1 MRRLIAATLVFLALG
16 PVPGSVQRFPRVD
29 LHSQS
34 VTARPLAFGPE
45 GGHGMLRFVRGWR
58 LTSQHSMFGGFSA
71 LALVEP
77 DRFQLVA
84 DNGYWARLTL
94 GVDGRVSDARIG
106 LLPTPTGRA
115 RSKSQSDVEALM
127 IDAATGQSWVALE
140 GLNQIW
146 RLDPALT
153 RIESR
158 AILPRPGWPANRGP
172 EAMVRLADGRTIVF
186 SEDADHDPRGR
197 EALVLATDPAVP
209 GARAVRFYY
218 DGQGKGLVSD
228 AALLPDGRILLVHR
242 KLGLSPIFTTTLAI
256 VDPADIAPGSVVCS
270 VPIGRVPAPLAEN
283 YEGAAIEQRG
293 GRTFLWLVSDDNF
306 NSWQRSLLVEFE
318 LVGLPDSKKAAR

>member
-1 MRRLIAATLVFLALG
+1 MRRLLAVMLIFLALG
-16 PVPGSVQRFPRVD
+16 PTPGAVQRVKRADFA
-29 LHSQS
+29 SQA
-34 VTARPLAFGPE
+34 VAVRPLDHPADAT
-45 GGHGMLRFVRGWR
+45 GMLRFVRGWR
-58 LTSQHSMFGGFSA
+58 LSSPHSMFGGFSA
-71 LALVEP
+71 LAVIGP
-77 DRFQLVA
+77 DRFQLFG

-94 GVDGRVSDARIG
+94 TPAGTIADSRIG
-106 LLPTPTGRA
+106 LLPTPGGA
-115 RSKSQSDVEALM
+115 RRKSQNDVEAL
-127 IDAATGQSWVALE
+127 IVDLASGQGWVALE

-146 RLDPALT
+146 RLDPMLT

-158 AILPRPGWPANRGP
+158 AELPAPAWPANRGP

-186 SEDADHDPRGR
+186 SEDADHDARGR
-197 EALVLATDPAVP
+197 EALVIAGDPAVP
-209 GARAVRFYY
+209 GTRATRFYY
-218 DGQGKGLVSD
+218 DAAGRGLVSD

-242 KLGLSPIFTTTLAI
+242 KLGLSPVFTTILAI
-256 VDPADIAPGSVVCS
+256 VDPADIAPGGTVRS
-270 VPIGRVPAPLAEN
+270 VPVGQVPAPLAEN